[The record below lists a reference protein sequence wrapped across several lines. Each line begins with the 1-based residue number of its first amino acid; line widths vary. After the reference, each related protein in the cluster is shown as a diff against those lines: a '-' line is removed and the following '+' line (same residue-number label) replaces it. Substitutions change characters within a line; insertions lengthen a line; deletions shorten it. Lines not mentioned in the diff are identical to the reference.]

1 MKRFLGLAGVFL
13 VTLSLAGCAPF
24 ASNITPSAI
33 SYMRYDGWSCDKLI
47 YEQKFVEDSLTRASA
62 DQDSA
67 ATTDIWMVIL
77 IGVPTSGGGIKG
89 EVARLKGEQI
99 AIHNAM
105 MQAGC
110 IVEKTK
116 PVESKP
122 ATVSSFDGKA
132 EDKPS
137 AWTGSFNDGVKPL
150 IGSKR

>member
-1 MKRFLGLAGVFL
+1 
-13 VTLSLAGCAPF
+13 
-24 ASNITPSAI
+24 
-33 SYMRYDGWSCDKLI
+33 MRYDGWSCDKLT
-47 YEQKFVEDSLTRASA
+47 YEQKFVEDSLIRAIA

-110 IVEKTK
+110 IIEKAK

-122 ATVSSFDGKA
+122 AKVEPVKDEFKPRGSNFGK
-132 EDKPS
+132 
-137 AWTGSFNDGVKPL
+137 
-150 IGSKR
+150 

>member
-1 MKRFLGLAGVFL
+1 MNTKILLTAAV
-13 VTLSLAGCAPF
+13 LSLAGCAPF

-33 SYMRYDGWSCDKLI
+33 SYMRYDGWSCDKLT
-47 YEQKFVEDSLTRASA
+47 YEQKFVEDSLIRAIA

-110 IVEKTK
+110 IIEKAK

-122 ATVSSFDGKA
+122 AKVEPVKDEFKPRGSNFGK
-132 EDKPS
+132 
-137 AWTGSFNDGVKPL
+137 
-150 IGSKR
+150 